1 MHGRVCAF
9 LAGTSVTWVKYTV
22 SLPCAQLV
30 YKGDTFDAW
39 VSLAYPYLYLLP
51 MTTTKELWENALVE
65 LELTISKPNFNTWF
79 KDTHVVRVE
88 DGVVY
93 LGVPSQFAR
102 DWLSTKFHKD
112 ILRSLRGLSD
122 SVRSVEYVI
131 SRGVKKTDEPKTV
144 PSAPSE
150 LPLENVHAKTNL
162 NPRFTLQTFI
172 VGPFNEL
179 AHAAAQ
185 AVIRKPGIAY
195 NPLLIYGP
203 TGLGKTHLIQ
213 SIGNHFRINAPD
225 RKVQYVTSEKF
236 SMDYVSSIQSGKIQS
251 FKEKYRQYD
260 LLIMD
265 DVQFLAKMEKTKEEF
280 FHLFNYLHDGNKQLV
295 FSSDQHP
302 NVIQNLEDRLKSRFS
317 AGMIVSVTPPDHE
330 SRLAIVRSKA
340 SAHGV
345 VLPDE
350 VLEYLATAVEGNVRE
365 LEGALNLLLIQLEIR
380 TEPLTI
386 NDAKTLLR
394 GASNMTRKSVSVQ
407 EVVKTIAGFYGVEE
421 GSIYEKTRRKEVV
434 RPRQVIMFLL
444 REDFKISFPTIGEK
458 LGGRDHTTVIHSC
471 EKIRTNIQ
479 TDSVLSQELQQ
490 IRLMLK

>member
-1 MHGRVCAF
+1 MGFR
-9 LAGTSVTWVKYTV
+9 
-22 SLPCAQLV
+22 
-30 YKGDTFDAW
+30 
-39 VSLAYPYLYLLP
+39 

-65 LELTISKPNFNTWF
+65 LGLTISKPNFNTWF
-79 KDTHVVRVE
+79 KDTHIVRVE

-93 LGVPSQFAR
+93 VGVPSQFAR

-112 ILRSLRGLSD
+112 ILRSLRSLSE

-131 SRGVKKTDEPKTV
+131 SRGAKRANEEPRNV
-144 PSAPSE
+144 PPPVSE
-150 LPLENVHAKTNL
+150 LPLEAVHARTNL
-162 NPRFTLQTFI
+162 NPRFTFNSFV

-195 NPLLIYGP
+195 NPLFVYGP

-213 SIGNHFRINAPD
+213 AIGNHFRTHAPE
-225 RKVQYVTSEKF
+225 RKVYYCTSEKF
-236 SMDYVSSIQSGKIQS
+236 SMDYVSAVQSGKVQG

-302 NVIQNLEDRLKSRFS
+302 NVIQNLEDRLKSRFN

-340 SAHGV
+340 AAHNV
-345 VLPDE
+345 IIPDD
-350 VLEYLATAVEGNVRE
+350 VLEYLATTIEGNVRE
-365 LEGALNLLLIQLEIR
+365 LEGALNTLLIQLEMR
-380 TEPLTI
+380 GQALSLA
-386 NDAKTLLR
+386 DAKTLLR
-394 GASNMTRKSVSVQ
+394 GAGGATKKAVSVQ
-407 EVVKTIAGFYGVEE
+407 EVVKTISSFYGVEE

-444 REDFKISFPTIGEK
+444 REDFKISFPTIGDK

-471 EKIRTNIQ
+471 EKIKNDLRS
-479 TDSVLSQELQQ
+479 DSILNQEIHQ

>member
-1 MHGRVCAF
+1 
-9 LAGTSVTWVKYTV
+9 
-22 SLPCAQLV
+22 
-30 YKGDTFDAW
+30 
-39 VSLAYPYLYLLP
+39 

-79 KDTHVVRVE
+79 KDTHIVRSE
-88 DGVVY
+88 DGVIY

-112 ILRSLRGLSD
+112 ILRSLRGLSEG
-122 SVRSVEYVI
+122 VRAVEYVI
-131 SRGVKKTDEPKTV
+131 SRGVKKTEEPR
-144 PSAPSE
+144 PILAAPSE

-162 NPRFTLQTFI
+162 NPRFTLNSFI

-213 SIGNHFRINAPD
+213 AIGNHFRINAPD

-236 SMDYVSSIQSGKIQS
+236 SMDYVSAIQAGKIQG

-280 FHLFNYLHDGNKQLV
+280 FHLFNYLHDNNKQLV

-317 AGMIVSVTPPDHE
+317 AGMIISVSPPDHE

-340 SAHGV
+340 AQHSV
-345 VLPDE
+345 VLPDD
-350 VLEYLATAVEGNVRE
+350 VLEYLADAVEGNVRE

-380 TEPLTI
+380 EEPLTI

-394 GASNMTRKSVSVQ
+394 GASSATKKTVSVQ
-407 EVVKTIAGFYGVEE
+407 EIVKTIASFYNIEE
-421 GSIYEKTRRKEVV
+421 ASIYEKTRRKEVV
-434 RPRQVIMFLL
+434 RPRQVIMYVL

-458 LGGRDHTTVIHSC
+458 MGGRDHTTVIHSC
-471 EKIRTNIQ
+471 EKIKNDLHD
-479 TDSVLSQELQQ
+479 DSVLAQELHQ

>member
-1 MHGRVCAF
+1 
-9 LAGTSVTWVKYTV
+9 
-22 SLPCAQLV
+22 
-30 YKGDTFDAW
+30 
-39 VSLAYPYLYLLP
+39 

-79 KDTHVVRVE
+79 KDTHIVRVE
-88 DGVVY
+88 DGSVY

-112 ILRSLRGLSD
+112 IVRSLRMLSE
-122 SVRSVEYVI
+122 SVRNVEYVI
-131 SRGVKKTDEPKTV
+131 SRGAKRAQEEPRVVPPPPTELALEPVHQKT
-144 PSAPSE
+144 S
-150 LPLENVHAKTNL
+150 L
-162 NPRFTLQTFI
+162 NPRFTFSSLV

-185 AVIRKPGIAY
+185 AVVRKPGIAY
-195 NPLLIYGP
+195 NPLFIYGP

-213 SIGNHFRINAPD
+213 AIGNHFRVQAPD
-225 RKVQYVTSEKF
+225 RKVYYVTSERF
-236 SMDYVSSIQSGKIQS
+236 SMDYVSALQAGKVQS

-265 DVQFLAKMEKTKEEF
+265 DVQFLAGRDKIKEEF
-280 FHLFNYLHDGNKQLV
+280 FHLFNFLHDNNKQLV

-317 AGMIVSVTPPDHE
+317 AGMIVSVTPPDHQ
-330 SRLAIVRSKA
+330 SRLAIIRTKA
-340 SAHGV
+340 SAHNFI
-345 VLPDE
+345 LPDD
-350 VLEYLATAVEGNVRE
+350 VLEYLATTIEGNVRE
-365 LEGALNLLLIQLEIR
+365 LEGALNTLMIQFEMR
-380 TEPLTI
+380 GEPLTI
-386 NDAKTLLR
+386 SDVKTLLR
-394 GASNMTRKSVSVQ
+394 GQGAAAKKAVSVQ
-407 EVVKTIAGFYGVEE
+407 EVVKTIANFYGVEE

-444 REDFKISFPTIGEK
+444 REDFRISFPTIGDK

-471 EKIRTNIQ
+471 EKIKNDLRS
-479 TDSVLSQELQQ
+479 DSVLSNELHQ

>member
-1 MHGRVCAF
+1 
-9 LAGTSVTWVKYTV
+9 
-22 SLPCAQLV
+22 
-30 YKGDTFDAW
+30 
-39 VSLAYPYLYLLP
+39 

-79 KDTHVVRVE
+79 KDTHIVRVE
-88 DGVVY
+88 DGTVY

-112 ILRSLRGLSD
+112 ILRSLRMLSE
-122 SVRSVEYVI
+122 SVRNVEYVI
-131 SRGVKKTDEPKTV
+131 SRSGKRAQEEPRTIPPPPTELALEPVHQKT
-144 PSAPSE
+144 S
-150 LPLENVHAKTNL
+150 L
-162 NPRFTLQTFI
+162 NPRFTFSSLV

-185 AVIRKPGIAY
+185 AVVRKPGIAY

-213 SIGNHFRINAPD
+213 AIGNHFRMQAPD
-225 RKVQYVTSEKF
+225 RKIYYVTSERF
-236 SMDYVSSIQSGKIQS
+236 SMDYVSSLQSGKVQS

-265 DVQFLAKMEKTKEEF
+265 DVQFLAGRDKIKEEF

-295 FSSDQHP
+295 FTSDQHP
-302 NVIQNLEDRLKSRFS
+302 SVIQNLEDRLKSRFN
-317 AGMIVSVTPPDHE
+317 AGMVVSVTPPDHQ
-330 SRLAIVRSKA
+330 SRLAIVRTKA
-340 SAHGV
+340 AMHNFT
-345 VLPDE
+345 LPDE
-350 VLEYLATAVEGNVRE
+350 VMDYLATTIEGNVRE
-365 LEGALNLLLIQLEIR
+365 LEGALNTLMIQFEMR
-380 TEPLTI
+380 GEPLTI
-386 NDAKTLLR
+386 NDVKTLLR
-394 GASNMTRKSVSVQ
+394 GTGAGAKKAISVQ
-407 EVVKTIAGFYGVEE
+407 EVVKTIANFYGVEE

-444 REDFKISFPTIGEK
+444 REDFRISFPTIGDK

-471 EKIRTNIQ
+471 EKIKNDLRS
-479 TDSVLSQELQQ
+479 DSILSNELHQ

>member
-1 MHGRVCAF
+1 M
-9 LAGTSVTWVKYTV
+9 YTT
-22 SLPCAQLV
+22 A
-30 YKGDTFDAW
+30 
-39 VSLAYPYLYLLP
+39 

-88 DGVVY
+88 DGVVS

-112 ILRSLRGLSD
+112 ILRSLRGLSEN
-122 SVRSVEYVI
+122 VRSVEYII
-131 SRGVKKTDEPKTV
+131 SRGSKKQNEEVRTV
-144 PSAPSE
+144 PQSPAE
-150 LPLENVHAKTNL
+150 LPLEAVHARSNL
-162 NPRFTLQTFI
+162 NPRFSLSTFV

-213 SIGNHFRINAPD
+213 AVGNHFRVNAPE
-225 RKVQYVTSEKF
+225 RKVFYVTSEKF
-236 SMDYVSSIQSGKIQS
+236 SMDYVSALQAGKVQS

-265 DVQFLAKMEKTKEEF
+265 DIQFLAGREKIKEEF
-280 FHLFNYLHDGNKQLV
+280 FHLFNHLYDGNKQLV

-302 NVIQNLEDRLKSRFS
+302 NVIQNLEDRLKSRFN
-317 AGMIVSVTPPDHE
+317 AGMIISVTPPDHE
-330 SRLAIVRSKA
+330 SRLAIVRTKA
-340 SAHGV
+340 AQHNIIF
-345 VLPDE
+345 PDD
-350 VLEYLATAVEGNVRE
+350 VLEYLASTVEGNVRE
-365 LEGALNLLLIQLEIR
+365 LEGALNLLLIHLEMR
-380 TEPLTI
+380 TEPLSI
-386 NDAKTLLR
+386 ADAKVLLR
-394 GASNMTRKSVSVQ
+394 GASTTTKKAVSIP
-407 EVVKTIAGFYGVEE
+407 EVVRTIASYYNVDES
-421 GSIYEKTRRKEVV
+421 SIYEKTRRKEVV

-444 REDFKISFPTIGEK
+444 REDFKISFPTIGDK

-471 EKIRTNIQ
+471 EKIRHDLLG
-479 TDSVLSQELQQ
+479 DSVLSSELHQ

>member
-1 MHGRVCAF
+1 MHKSGF
-9 LAGTSVTWVKYTV
+9 LTLPSGSRIL
-22 SLPCAQLV
+22 SL
-30 YKGDTFDAW
+30 
-39 VSLAYPYLYLLP
+39 LLS

-65 LELTISKPNFNTWF
+65 LELTISKPNFNTWL

-88 DGVVY
+88 EGVVY

-122 SVRSVEYVI
+122 SVRTIEYVI
-131 SRGVKKTDEPKTV
+131 SRGPKKTDEARVV
-144 PSAPSE
+144 PPALSE
-150 LPLENVHAKTNL
+150 LPLESVHAKTNL
-162 NPRFTLQTFI
+162 NPRFTLSSFI

-213 SIGNHFRINAPD
+213 AVGNHFRTNAPE

-236 SMDYVSSIQSGKIQS
+236 SMDYVSSLQSGKIQS

-280 FHLFNYLHDGNKQLV
+280 FHLFNYLHNNNKQLV
-295 FSSDQHP
+295 FSADQHP
-302 NVIQNLEDRLKSRFS
+302 NMIQNLEERLRSRFN
-317 AGMIVSVTPPDHE
+317 AGMIISVTPPDHE
-330 SRLAIVRSKA
+330 SRLAIIRLKA
-340 SAHGV
+340 STHNV
-345 VLPDE
+345 ILPDE
-350 VLEYLATAVEGNVRE
+350 VLGYLAAEVQGNVRE
-365 LEGALNLLLIQLEIR
+365 LEGALNLLLIQFEMR
-380 TEPLTI
+380 GEPLTI
-386 NDAKTLLR
+386 NDAKSLLR
-394 GASNMTRKSVSVQ
+394 GASTVFKKAISVQ
-407 EVVKTIAGFYGVEE
+407 EVVKMVASFYGVEE
-421 GSIYEKTRRKEVV
+421 ASIYEKTRRKEVV
-434 RPRQVIMFLL
+434 RPRQMIMFLL
-444 REDFKISFPTIGEK
+444 REDFKISFPTIGNK

-471 EKIRTNIQ
+471 EKIKNDLH
-479 TDSVLSQELQQ
+479 TDTILAQELQQ
-490 IRLMLK
+490 VRLMLK